1 MLLKDCFYVGLSMCS
16 LHVSNIFGGR
26 DVFICMSDLS
36 FLRVTIIPLMESVIS
51 IILTRTYSLLCSHL
65 SSVKGSTPQLLEK
78 ALRSSSKVLCVVGKT
93 GVLPLEKEL
102 LCISPKKLSTN
113 TWTLWCHLSSG
124 VCTHKISYYWHCLW
138 PCFHCLLPW

>member
-1 MLLKDCFYVGLSMCS
+1 MCS

-78 ALRSSSKVLCVVGKT
+78 ALRSSSKVLSVVGKT

-102 LCISPKKLSTN
+102 LYISPKKLSTN
-113 TWTLWCHLSSG
+113 T
-124 VCTHKISYYWHCLW
+124 
-138 PCFHCLLPW
+138 